1 MTDKRRYACAYAC
14 AHESRNAREI
24 RLDAERNRELALIR
38 RIPESRSAC
47 SLQDG
52 RSMAASVM
60 ASGNRMPEDSRLQF
74 GIKTTEDPTQ
84 SWHLMRRLVRVIVA
98 GYGLRDLDRACG
110 PFKGG
115 YSSRRFRVSPPS
127 TISTMPP
134 PPHRY
139 P

>member
-84 SWHLMRRLVRVIVA
+84 SWHLM
-98 GYGLRDLDRACG
+98 
-110 PFKGG
+110 
-115 YSSRRFRVSPPS
+115 
-127 TISTMPP
+127 
-134 PPHRY
+134 
-139 P
+139 